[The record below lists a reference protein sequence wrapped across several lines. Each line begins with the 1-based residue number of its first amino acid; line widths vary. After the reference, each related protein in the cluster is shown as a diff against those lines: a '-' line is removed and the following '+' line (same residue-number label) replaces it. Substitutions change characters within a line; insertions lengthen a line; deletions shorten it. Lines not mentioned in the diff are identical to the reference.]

1 MNFISHLEEMTGFI
15 GHSNYVEVSILKIDT
30 GINEVQLKMVGIQDN
45 VKPSSHMYGEL
56 KEESNILQNIPS
68 NNVLEMDTILCSFL
82 GIDKHSRFTLT
93 ELTFDPVSEGV
104 MLSVEIDNDDL
115 DKLAAELKKDDEL
128 CYLVC

>member
-1 MNFISHLEEMTGFI
+1 MNFITHLEELTGFI

-56 KEESNILQNIPS
+56 KEESKILKNIPS
-68 NNVLEMDTILCSFL
+68 NNIFEMDSRLCSFL
-82 GIDKHSRFTLT
+82 GIDENSRFTLT
-93 ELTFDPVSEGV
+93 SLTFDPVSEGM

-115 DKLAAELKKDDEL
+115 DNLAAELKKDDEL
-128 CYLVC
+128 CCLVC